1 RLTPDAAQG
10 RHSMFETMSIPVGI
24 IFGLAGFAL
33 AVLLGMTL
41 YKDKPSDAQHKKPVV
56 GAQERKTA

>member
-1 RLTPDAAQG
+1 
-10 RHSMFETMSIPVGI
+10 MFETTSIPVGI
-24 IFGLAGFAL
+24 IFGLVGCGL

-41 YKDKPSDAQHKKPVV
+41 YKDKPSEAQHKNPVV

>member
-1 RLTPDAAQG
+1 
-10 RHSMFETMSIPVGI
+10 MFETMSIPVGI
-24 IFGLAGFAL
+24 IFGRTGFAL

-41 YKDKPSDAQHKKPVV
+41 YKDKPSQAQQKLPVV

>member
-1 RLTPDAAQG
+1 
-10 RHSMFETMSIPVGI
+10 MFETMTIPVGI
-24 IFGLAGFAL
+24 IFGLTGFAL

-41 YKDKPSDAQHKKPVV
+41 YKDTPSEAQRKKPVV

>member
-1 RLTPDAAQG
+1 
-10 RHSMFETMSIPVGI
+10 MFETMSIPVGI

-41 YKDKPSDAQHKKPVV
+41 YKDKPSEAQHKKPVV

>member
-1 RLTPDAAQG
+1 
-10 RHSMFETMSIPVGI
+10 MFETMSIPVGI

-41 YKDKPSDAQHKKPVV
+41 YKDKPSQAQPKLPVV
-56 GAQERKTA
+56 GSQKCKTA